1 MADTTTALDVLD
13 GIAQDLGGTGGYDT
27 LVPELQK
34 IRELLAA
41 GGGGTIADGSIT
53 TAKLA
58 DDAVT
63 HDKIADGAVFTEHI
77 FNEAV
82 TYDKID
88 SNARVSL
95 VSAVLYATDATT
107 QETLSAL
114 GIQSTVITPSQA
126 MANPIHNSSR
136 SRLCWIDAT
145 SGYLESAPVS
155 YSGNLQSQTILL
167 WSKGLHSKATGTLGI
182 DTSWT
187 ITSL

>member
-1 MADTTTALDVLD
+1 MADTAVEALTDIIEDQGGTTSATTVVQA
-13 GIAQDLGGTGGYDT
+13 IEDLGEVIG
-27 LVPELQK
+27 Q
-34 IRELLAA
+34 
-41 GGGGTIADGSIT
+41 GGGTIADGSVT

-63 HDKIADGAVFTEHI
+63 HDKIADGAVFTDHI
-77 FNEAV
+77 FNGAV

-88 SNARVSL
+88 GNARVSL

-126 MANPIHNSSR
+126 RANPIHNSSR

-167 WSKGLHSKATGTLGI
+167 WSKGLHSKATGTLGV
-182 DTSWT
+182 DDSWT
-187 ITSL
+187 ISSL

>member
-1 MADTTTALDVLD
+1 MADTTTALEVLD

-27 LVPELQK
+27 LVPELQE
-34 IRELLAA
+34 IRELLAS
-41 GGGGTIADGSIT
+41 GVTVADGSIT

-58 DDAVT
+58 DGAVT
-63 HDKIADGAVFTEHI
+63 HDKIANGAVFTDHI
-77 FNEAV
+77 FNGAV

-95 VSAVLYATDATT
+95 VSVVLYATDATT
-107 QETLSAL
+107 QDTLSAL

-167 WSKGLHSKATGTLGI
+167 WAKGLYSKATGVLGV
-182 DTSWT
+182 DNSWT